1 MAKRKGFSDLE
12 YNIENIKKACTNRQ
26 VVKLFQYTSRKGIV
40 QQQYDVLP
48 ICCDKNLEFF
58 RGYIVNIDGNKVTRS
73 KNKLSRFYF
82 ERLNERVSPFKKEL
96 IFSKDLLNAIKIYQN
111 KSLEQIDSFGWFT
124 GTGNNLNTVN
134 LIYGD
139 VFEKYIIKHRKDI
152 YKTKKYYLEKRE
164 TTKNP
169 ISKKFNRKIT
179 ITFLYVKDL
188 LVLLIGHLHDVKI
201 ECNPKDKSRLIKEI
215 KSYIKINLTF
225 S

>member
-1 MAKRKGFSDLE
+1 MVRRKGFSDLE
-12 YNIENIKKACTNRQ
+12 YNIENIKKACTNKQ
-26 VVKLFQYTSRKGIV
+26 VVKLFQYTSKKGIV

-48 ICCDKNLEFF
+48 IYCDKNFEFF

-111 KSLEQIDSFGWFT
+111 KSPEQIDSFGWFT
-124 GTGNNLNTVN
+124 GTGNNLNTVD

-139 VFEKYIIKHRKDI
+139 VFEKYIIKNRKDI
-152 YKTKKYYLEKRE
+152 YKTKKYYLDKRKAIE
-164 TTKNP
+164 SPT
-169 ISKKFNRKIT
+169 SKKLNRKIT

-188 LVLLIGHLHDVKI
+188 LILIIGHLHDVKI
-201 ECNPKDKSRLIKEI
+201 ECDPKDKSRLINEI
-215 KSYIKINLTF
+215 NGYLQSNLTF